1 MGEAVGVTIGYA
13 VGIAISP
20 LPVAAVILM
29 LFSRRA
35 RVNSI
40 VFMLAWIVGVA
51 GVVTL
56 VLLIP
61 GLGTDSG
68 EPGTTVGW
76 VKLVLGALL
85 LVLAGRQWV
94 GRPGPDDAPP
104 VPGWMSRIDE
114 LRPVAA
120 AGLGV
125 ALSAV
130 NPKNLLLAAA
140 AGASLGA
147 LSLSSG
153 RTAGAVVAFTALATL
168 TVTLPV
174 LGYLVAGRRLAPALD
189 RTKTWLIANNAT
201 VMAVLLVVFGVSLL
215 GDALQIL
222 T

>member
-1 MGEAVGVTIGYA
+1 MGEAVGVTLGYA

-20 LPVAAVILM
+20 IPIAAVILM
-29 LFSRRA
+29 LFSGRA

-40 VFMLAWIVGVA
+40 VFLLAWITGVA
-51 GVVTL
+51 GVVTIV
-56 VLLIP
+56 VLLP
-61 GLGTDSG
+61 GLGTG
-68 EPGTTVGW
+68 GTGPGTAVGW
-76 VKLVLGALL
+76 TKLVLGGLL
-85 LVLAGRQWV
+85 LVLAGRQWSR
-94 GRPGPDDAPP
+94 RPGPDDEPP

-120 AGLGV
+120 LGLGL

-140 AGASLGA
+140 AGASLAA
-147 LSLSSG
+147 LPLSTG
-153 RTAGAVVAFTALATL
+153 ETVVAVVVVTALATL

-174 LGYLVAGRRLAPALD
+174 LGYLVAGRRLAPVLD

-201 VMAVLLVVFGVSLL
+201 VMAVVLLVLGVSLL

>member
-35 RVNSI
+35 RVNSL

-68 EPGTTVGW
+68 EPGTTAGW

-85 LVLAGRQWV
+85 LLTAGRQWA
-94 GRPGPDDAPP
+94 GRPGPDDEPP

-147 LSLSSG
+147 LSLSTGGTVASV
-153 RTAGAVVAFTALATL
+153 AVFTALATL